1 MLGNISLGRYYP
13 ADSFLHRLDPRTK
26 LFGVIVMMTLIFL
39 AQEPIAMIFLI
50 VLTGVVIK
58 LSQVPFKQVV
68 ISLRPILFILVFAF
82 VLNLFTGSGNVWLEL
97 GPLEVTDQ
105 GVWTAIRM
113 AVRLTL
119 LIMNT
124 TLLLTLTTTPV
135 MVADAMEK
143 LLSPLRRIGFP
154 AHEMAMMMSIALR
167 FVPTLLEET
176 EKIMKA
182 QSSRGADYDTGG
194 LISKARGLVSVLI
207 PLFVS
212 AFKRAEDLAVAME
225 ARCYRGGDGRTRLR
239 SLQYHKIDL
248 YFLLFLLFTAASVL
262 ILQYGSLVSFAS
274 FV

>member
-13 ADSFLHRLDPRTK
+13 ADSLLHRLDPRTK
-26 LFGVIVMMTLIFL
+26 LL
-39 AQEPIAMIFLI
+39 
-50 VLTGVVIK
+50 GVVIFMV
-58 LSQVPFKQVV
+58 LIFMAQSVTAMLLLTALTIVLMIMSRVPVKQVL
-68 ISLRPILFILVFAF
+68 SGLKPILFILVFAF
-82 VLNLFTGSGNVWLEL
+82 VLNIFTGTGNEWLKL
-97 GPLEVTDQ
+97 GPFRITDQ
-105 GVWTAIRM
+105 GVYTAIRM
-113 AVRLTL
+113 AARLIL

-143 LLSPLRRIGFP
+143 LFNPLTRFGFP

-194 LISKARGLVSVLI
+194 LISKAKGLVSVLI

-212 AFKRAEDLAVAME
+212 AFKRAEDLATAME
-225 ARCYRGGDGRTRLR
+225 ARCYRGGEGRTRMK
-239 SLQYHKIDL
+239 SLKFTHADL
-248 YFLLFLLFTAASVL
+248 AFAVFLAIATVVFL
-262 ILQYGSLVSFAS
+262 ILQYLI
-274 FV
+274 